1 MKLTTT
7 LNRLRAAGA
16 CETRYAHLLRAL
28 GGTSFDHDAPINLLT
43 ILEHNGVDDVE
54 WTLESTACLEA
65 TAPAKKAY
73 EEATAPALKAYEE
86 AKATALKAYEEATTP
101 AWKAYGEAKATALK
115 IILS

>member
-65 TAPAKKAY
+65 KATAKKAYREATAPAKKAY
-73 EEATAPALKAYEE
+73 QETMV
-86 AKATALKAYEEATTP
+86 T